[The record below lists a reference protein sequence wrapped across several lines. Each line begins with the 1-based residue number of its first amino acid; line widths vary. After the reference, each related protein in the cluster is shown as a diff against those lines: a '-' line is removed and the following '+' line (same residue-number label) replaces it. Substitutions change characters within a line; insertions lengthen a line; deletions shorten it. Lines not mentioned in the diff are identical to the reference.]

1 MNFHEI
7 EHVSIIG
14 STDFVKLV
22 VNKKKFKKYSDLLTF
37 ANRKRKNVFNSIK

>member
-1 MNFHEI
+1 MYFHEI
-7 EHVSIIG
+7 EHVSIID

-22 VNKKKFKKYSDLLTF
+22 VNKNNLKKYSDLLTF